1 MPGPFDPNDILKNV
15 EDQAKQ
21 RADEAIDNLAS
32 KVPGGE
38 QFAQQAKDT
47 VNQGIDQA
55 GQAGIQQAQQQL
67 GGMGGVGQQLGG
79 MLGGGQGGSQ
89 GGNQGAQDAG
99 GQNVDPNA
107 GGQGNDPNAGNQ
119 GGNW

>member
-32 KVPGGE
+32 KIPGGE

-55 GQAGIQQAQQQL
+55 GQAGLQQGQQQLNERL
-67 GGMGGVGQQLGG
+67 GGMGGVGQQLEG
-79 MLGGGQGGSQ
+79 MTGGGQGS
-89 GGNQGAQDAG
+89 
-99 GQNVDPNA
+99 DPNA
-107 GGQGNDPNAGNQ
+107 GGQGFDPNAGGQ
-119 GGNW
+119 GSNS